1 MNVYYLLFIII
12 VYCINNAVSKN
23 TIYKI
28 KQIKRETGWNEVKIR
43 KNADLHLSLLSQGIY
58 NSELANKYDT
68 NYYYPESAGEGID
81 IVIIDTGFN
90 FEHSEFSNKDE
101 RTVQCAIKIVDGEYV
116 KPISESKCSTS
127 NPTLVDNNYYHGEY
141 VSDAAAG
148 LLHGVAKKANVYGV
162 AFNAVNYRN
171 AIAGLKYVRDK
182 LIRPHKTVINL
193 SFGNYYHIEEDM
205 QIKIDVINEMIS
217 VVKEIIKKGAI
228 IVAAGGNE
236 SINSYDV
243 ESNKQ
248 SLPCSIEGVI
258 CVGSID
264 TVGANRYME
273 WVVQKS
279 DMETKMM
286 NTTNYRKVW
295 WSNYGEVVDIY
306 GPGYIHVEF
315 KDKDGQDID
324 KVVYGT
330 SFTAPVITG
339 VIATIMSENTDI
351 EFTSKSMMNHLKKIS
366 QKNVIKDIPKDFPNY
381 FINNGKHVVYSSNNI
396 YHGCGIQAGKKGCS
410 HDKCCS
416 ANGKCTR
423 DRNLCKTS
431 HGCQTS
437 LRECEIVKSPVPDK
451 CGNGYG
457 SCPTGYC
464 CSSDGRCGKSSDYCG
479 TGCQSNYGRCDRL

>member
-1 MNVYYLLFIII
+1 
-12 VYCINNAVSKN
+12 
-23 TIYKI
+23 
-28 KQIKRETGWNEVKIR
+28 
-43 KNADLHLSLLSQGIY
+43 
-58 NSELANKYDT
+58 
-68 NYYYPESAGEGID
+68 
-81 IVIIDTGFN
+81 
-90 FEHSEFSNKDE
+90 
-101 RTVQCAIKIVDGEYV
+101 
-116 KPISESKCSTS
+116 
-127 NPTLVDNNYYHGEY
+127 
-141 VSDAAAG
+141 
-148 LLHGVAKKANVYGV
+148 
-162 AFNAVNYRN
+162 
-171 AIAGLKYVRDK
+171 
-182 LIRPHKTVINL
+182 
-193 SFGNYYHIEEDM
+193 M